1 MNPTPVK
8 WEGDMYCARPVE
20 NGKAIC
26 GVKLDCHLHDW
37 RQKDFLSTLVKEME
51 GKRKDTDDEMS
62 YSMKSNIIGF
72 NAGISAAVEVVK
84 EMV

>member
-1 MNPTPVK
+1 
-8 WEGDMYCARPVE
+8 MYCARPVE

-51 GKRKDTDDEMS
+51 GLKKEIIIGDDSETES
-62 YSMKSNIIGF
+62 LKNGF